1 MVTRRT
7 FLTAGGLALA
17 GLGGPRIARGAV
29 RPVEIEMRAT
39 ARGESVGFD
48 PIGLWVPRGRTVRWV
63 LHHDVHTTTA
73 YHPNNDQHSLRIPE
87 DAEPW
92 DSGFL
97 MQPGA
102 HFDVTFTVE
111 GVYDYYCL
119 PHEAAG
125 MVGRII
131 VGHPSG
137 PGALSWDYYKS
148 RPGTATWKPVPEAAQ
163 RAFPRVADIMKAR
176 VVRIPAP

>member
-1 MVTRRT
+1 MVTRRS

-17 GLGGPRIARGAV
+17 GLGAPRVV
-29 RPVEIEMRAT
+29 RAAPVEVQMRAT
-39 ARGESVGFD
+39 ARGEAVWFD
-48 PIGLWVPRGRTVRWV
+48 PIGLWIAPGQTVRWI
-63 LHHDVHTTTA
+63 LHHDVHTTSA
-73 YHPNNDQHSLRIPE
+73 YHPKNDQHSLRIPE
-87 DAEPW
+87 AAEPW

-97 MQPGA
+97 MKVGTS
-102 HFDVTFTVE
+102 FDMTFTIE

-137 PGALSWDYYKS
+137 PGALPFDYFKTQ
-148 RPGTATWKPVPEAAQ
+148 PGTAGWRPVPEPAQ
-163 RAFPRVADIMKAR
+163 RAFPRVEDIMRTR
-176 VVRIPAP
+176 VVRLTVPGG